1 MDDFLKI
8 ISWEESALKCGTKIL
23 YLPKKELPLS
33 TILVLIK
40 AGSSLDPKGK
50 EGLARLVFKSM
61 ITETKN
67 RDLRTLP
74 FEIESIG
81 ASLDVYTSRDFTILN
96 MELLSKNLIKGIEI
110 LSDIILN
117 PVFKEEDIE
126 KEKEKAINIIKD
138 ERDDPALVATRSF
151 IELIFKNTS
160 YAHPSIGYTSTIENL
175 NRDDITRFYKERVKP
190 ENSFIVLVGDF
201 DKDFFKALEEFLIPW
216 ESSPSK
222 YSEPEIKI
230 SEGGEFLILN
240 DPDSTQTQIRIGKSS
255 SLKRGERDFIAAT
268 LGNAILGNL
277 FTSRLISKIRGEL
290 GLSYAINSSI
300 QSFKYGGLFFI
311 STFTKNESV
320 FEIIDAV
327 KKEVENF
334 VENGIKEEELQRVKN
349 FVKGKFPSSLQT
361 NSELAGKIA
370 EIEFYNLSRTYF
382 NDFLK
387 TVEEISKKEV
397 EEASKKYLSSENF
410 SILLVGK
417 EEEIGK
423 KLSLIGKFNVK
434 ELKNV

>member
-1 MDDFLKI
+1 M
-8 ISWEESALKCGTKIL
+8 
-23 YLPKKELPLS
+23 
-33 TILVLIK
+33 
-40 AGSSLDPKGK
+40 
-50 EGLARLVFKSM
+50 
-61 ITETKN
+61 
-67 RDLRTLP
+67 
-74 FEIESIG
+74 
-81 ASLDVYTSRDFTILN
+81 
-96 MELLSKNLIKGIEI
+96 
-110 LSDIILN
+110 
-117 PVFKEEDIE
+117 
-126 KEKEKAINIIKD
+126 
-138 ERDDPALVATRSF
+138 
-151 IELIFKNTS
+151 
-160 YAHPSIGYTSTIENL
+160 
-175 NRDDITRFYKERVKP
+175 
-190 ENSFIVLVGDF
+190 
-201 DKDFFKALEEFLIPW
+201 
-216 ESSPSK
+216 
-222 YSEPEIKI
+222 
-230 SEGGEFLILN
+230 
-240 DPDSTQTQIRIGKSS
+240 GKSS

-277 FTSRLISKIRGEL
+277 FTSRLISKIRGEM

-320 FEIIDAV
+320 FEIIDAI
-327 KKEVENF
+327 KKEIENF
-334 VENGIKEEELQRVKN
+334 VENGIKEDELQRVKK
-349 FVKGKFPSSLQT
+349 FIKGKFPSTLQT